1 MKFGMRKP
9 NINKSIS
16 AKTTS
21 KIKKEY
27 EKNLLYQDME
37 RKE

>member
-1 MKFGMRKP
+1 MKFSIKKT

-16 AKTTS
+16 AKT
-21 KIKKEY
+21 KKKKKKEY